1 MLHHSNI
8 RTHNTTAEVTVQ
20 LFTQFTLQGSAG
32 SMLWE
37 LGPSR
42 EHWQVQTLRLCQVMD
57 GQKTLST
64 VGDGTVASWGQVEDE
79 RRCPRRRRANVMPVV
94 EEWR

>member
-1 MLHHSNI
+1 ML
-8 RTHNTTAEVTVQ
+8 R
-20 LFTQFTLQGSAG
+20 
-32 SMLWE
+32 E

-64 VGDGTVASWGQVEDE
+64 VGDGTVASWGQVGDE
-79 RRCPRRRRANVMPVV
+79 PRCPSRRRANVMPEV
-94 EEWR
+94 EERR

>member
-1 MLHHSNI
+1 
-8 RTHNTTAEVTVQ
+8 
-20 LFTQFTLQGSAG
+20 
-32 SMLWE
+32 MLWE

-42 EHWQVQTLRLCQVMD
+42 EHWQVQTLLLRQVMD
-57 GQKTLST
+57 RLQTLRT

-94 EEWR
+94 EERR